1 MNNTEA
7 YRSYTRIFDNRFALE
22 KNKKI
27 DIEKEYEVLNTYY
40 YDFNG
45 TRLDINKEEDRDTL
59 FEFANDNFRYI
70 LLNVLL
76 SESLN
81 VLINHN
87 GYEEKEL
94 YDNLDS
100 IMDIIDERVKT
111 LAPINNIEL
120 KPIKEL
126 DKDDIPSY
134 FRRFLCTI
142 DKTGEMAYLY
152 DDMLINRNIIYLD
165 TLSDVEKAK
174 LFKKLGINKVY
185 ENFFAVDKNL
195 EPKIFLTRN
204 GDMLDFRKL
213 AHEFTHYVVFAKN
226 KDKLENFSIMF
237 REFPSSF
244 YEIEA
249 LKFLRNVGYSNE
261 DVTNANLHKLKYI
274 YDIGLDLSL
283 LNSYLKMFLSN
294 NFKITE
300 RTDYEYRRNELYDF
314 IEQNGEDA
322 YAKLVSINDKYRDT
336 ESMAKSYC
344 DIVNRSLYNSPT
356 IFNELYPYV
365 IANHFALKAV
375 GQNDEEM
382 LGYMKRV
389 TYNLPRITFKG
400 VNDVLDNHQNKTKKK
415 TSD

>member
-1 MNNTEA
+1 
-7 YRSYTRIFDNRFALE
+7 
-22 KNKKI
+22 
-27 DIEKEYEVLNTYY
+27 
-40 YDFNG
+40 
-45 TRLDINKEEDRDTL
+45 
-59 FEFANDNFRYI
+59 

-81 VLINHN
+81 ILINHN

-100 IMDIIDERVKT
+100 IMDIVEDKVNL

-134 FRRFLCTI
+134 FRRFLNTI
-142 DKTGEMAYLY
+142 DKTGEMTYLY

-165 TLSDVEKAK
+165 TLTDVEKNK

-195 EPKIFLTRN
+195 KPKIFLTRN

-226 KDKLENFSIMF
+226 KDNLEDFSIMF
-237 REFPSSF
+237 REFPSTF

-249 LKFLRNVGYSNE
+249 LRFLSNVGYSNE
-261 DVTNANLHKLKYI
+261 DVANAILHKLKYI

-336 ESMAKSYC
+336 KSMAKSYC

-375 GQNDEEM
+375 KKEDNDM

-400 VNDVLDNHQNKTKKK
+400 VNDILENHQNKTKKK